1 MKSKSESKNGRLSA
15 ASREAVNKVL
25 DRSIAR
31 GSRGKKKQD
40 DSAQSCDSTKVCIS
54 SWEEDYCH
62 SDFTKFIRLLEMLG
76 APVLSGL
83 RFRSS

>member
-1 MKSKSESKNGRLSA
+1 MKLRSESKNGRLAA

-40 DSAQSCDSTKVCIS
+40 DSSQSCDSTKVCFS
-54 SWEEDYCH
+54 SCEEHYCYT
-62 SDFTKFIRLLEMLG
+62 DFTKFIRY
-76 APVLSGL
+76 L
-83 RFRSS
+83 RC